1 MQYNGLGRLYTTGR
15 NRNILNICIRK
26 SILLCIIF
34 NWRAY
39 CLKGKKPKQYGSGSP
54 YCFFKNGLKWFFSP
68 HFDFL
73 LKSQNIFI
81 IPSIHPEK
89 RKKKKASSP
98 IFFFFFGPL
107 WRGYKPKYYGVE
119 ESYQCRN
126 HWRHGINSEN
136 SFNPW
141 FVLEHQGTEGAQK
154 REKGTA

>member
-34 NWRAY
+34 NWHAY
-39 CLKGKKPKQYGSGSP
+39 CLIGKKPKQYGSGSP

-68 HFDFL
+68 IL
-73 LKSQNIFI
+73 ISYSKVKTSSLSL
-81 IPSIHPEK
+81 PSIQ
-89 RKKKKASSP
+89 RRGKKKKNFIP
-98 IFFFFFGPL
+98 NFLFFWPL
-107 WRGYKPKYYGVE
+107 WRGYKPKDYGVE

-141 FVLEHQGTEGAQK
+141 FVLDHQGTEGAQK